1 MEDSL
6 SLLFNY
12 NEQKYFFLSKLSCL
26 CFVISL
32 SNFRCRFWV
41 ACSPDVPWRLIKR
54 TKKEKENKD
63 TKLQNLK
70 KVDREDL
77 TKRYNKVERITK

>member
-77 TKRYNKVERITK
+77 TKRYNKVK

>member
-26 CFVISL
+26 FFVISL

-41 ACSPDVPWRLIKR
+41 ACSPDVPRRLIKR